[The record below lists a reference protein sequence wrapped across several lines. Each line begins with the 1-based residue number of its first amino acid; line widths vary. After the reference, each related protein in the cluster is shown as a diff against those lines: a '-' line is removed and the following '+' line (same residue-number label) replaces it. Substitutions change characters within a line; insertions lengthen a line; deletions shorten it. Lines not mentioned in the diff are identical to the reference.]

1 MANNLVTHATELPTI
16 ASGYE
21 TEDMMQVKVDLEM
34 LRELPLQCAS
44 AMRLMTE
51 RLSADYPIHQDVVES
66 LQVVYEGFCQLAN
79 ACDDASTTFQA
90 AHEADIARHLEPRTN
105 EQKWNVQ

>member
-1 MANNLVTHATELPTI
+1 MSNLVTHATELPTI

-21 TEDMMQVKVDLEM
+21 TDDMMQVKADLEM
-34 LRELPLQCAS
+34 LRELPLQMAA

-66 LQVVYEGFCQLAN
+66 LQTVYEGFCALAN
-79 ACDDASTTFQA
+79 ACDDVSSIFQA
-90 AHEADIARHLEPRTN
+90 SHEADIARRLEPRTN
-105 EQKWNVQ
+105 EQKWNAQ